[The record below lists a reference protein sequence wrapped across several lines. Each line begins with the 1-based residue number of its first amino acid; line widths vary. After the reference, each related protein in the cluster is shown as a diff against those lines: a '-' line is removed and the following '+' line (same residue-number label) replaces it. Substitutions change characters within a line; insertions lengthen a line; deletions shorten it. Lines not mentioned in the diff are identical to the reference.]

1 MGQRTQ
7 IGVNVRYIEENGTE
21 HIERA
26 IFHYQWGGYSNI
38 MFESLISL
46 FLEVR
51 NYIYDLKDEKFGNSN
66 QRMFDFEIKK
76 QNFLKIIVDKL
87 ISKECKKISED
98 ISKDKKN
105 NMNELSE
112 KEFWTCTLQQDCDDG
127 RIIVDIL
134 LDKEKSY
141 CKWNFLKNKTFGL
154 LLNFKEIIENELT
167 YNPYEV
173 PKYWVYDNVYEEEF
187 KKIIE
192 IIKFLTTYTKQGYG
206 NTLFETIEYDRGHFE
221 KKFSQY

>member
-51 NYIYDLKDEKFGNSN
+51 NYIYELKDERFGKIN
-66 QRMFDFEIKK
+66 QTTNDNKLKK
-76 QNFLKIIVDKL
+76 QNLLKIITDKL
-87 ISKECKKISED
+87 ISKECEKIT
-98 ISKDKKN
+98 KDKKVSLN
-105 NMNELSE
+105 DLSE
-112 KEFWTCTLQQDCDDG
+112 KEFWSCVLTQDCDDG
-127 RIIVDIL
+127 RILVDIL

-141 CKWNFLKNKTFGL
+141 CKWNFLKNESSGL
-154 LLNFKEIIENELT
+154 DFKKVIKNEIT

-173 PKYWVYDNVYEEEF
+173 PKYWVYDNLYEEEF